1 MRQRDQGR
9 PGALVISLDFE
20 LRWGVHDLYPHD
32 GGAYGANLRGVRTAV
47 PRMLDLFEAYGIS
60 ATWATVGMLMT
71 ESREEWEQF
80 RPAAT
85 PRYVD
90 PALDVYRVQVGE
102 DEASD
107 PMHFAMDL
115 INQIRVRPGQEIGS
129 HTYGHYCALEPGSD
143 PESYRQDL
151 AAAVAVARARGIE
164 LKSLV
169 PPRHQF
175 NLAYAQIV
183 ADAGFTNCRSNAS
196 GRLYKESHGARYFRS
211 DIRAGRLIDHFVP
224 ITGDQVIQWDAIPFV
239 DSLCCLPASF
249 FLRAYSPQLR
259 HLDALR
265 FQRIALG
272 IRHAAREGG
281 VFHLWWHPHNAGA
294 HTNEYLAFL
303 RRLLEVYA
311 DCRQRY
317 GMVSMTMADAAETA
331 SQIHLQRAA

>member
-20 LRWGVHDLYPHD
+20 LRWGVHDLYPPD
-32 GGAYGANLRGVRTAV
+32 GGAYRENLLGVRTAV
-47 PRMLDLFEAYGIS
+47 PRMLDLFEEYGIS

-71 ESREEWEQF
+71 ESHAEWERF

-85 PRYVD
+85 PRYDD
-90 PALDVYRVQVGE
+90 PSLDTYTVQVGD
-102 DEASD
+102 DEATD
-107 PMHFAMDL
+107 PMHFAMSL
-115 INQIRVRPGQEIGS
+115 VEQIRARKGQEIGS
-129 HTYGHYCALEPGSD
+129 HTYAHYCALEPGSD
-143 PESYRQDL
+143 SESYRQDL
-151 AAAVAVARARGIE
+151 SVAVAVAKARGIE

-175 NLAYAQIV
+175 SPAYAQIV
-183 ADAGFTNCRSNAS
+183 TDAGFTCCRSNAA
-196 GRLYKESHGARYFRS
+196 GWLYKEASGARYFRS

-224 ITGDQVIQWDAIPFV
+224 ITGDQVFRWDEIPFV
-239 DSLCCLPASF
+239 GPLCCLPASF

-265 FQRIALG
+265 FQRIARG
-272 IRHAAREGG
+272 IRNAGRTGG

-294 HTNEYLAFL
+294 HTDEYLAFL

-311 DCRQRY
+311 DCHEKY
-317 GMVSMTMADAAETA
+317 GMVSMSMADAAATA
-331 SQIHLQRAA
+331 AQHQSALAA